1 MESKLEV
8 LTRPNEKPEGK
19 AKVYFACHED
29 DFEGCFEEI
38 TGEILGKQNC
48 AVYYYRPGTE
58 VSHEDRLLDL
68 MQMQLFV
75 FPVTVKFLTEE
86 SEALMVDFSF
96 AKENK
101 KAILPLMQEGGLESL
116 FNSVC
121 GNLQFLYKYDNDPT
135 AISYDKKLGD
145 FLYSVLLSDEQIQKI
160 KAAFDAYVFLSYRKK
175 DRQYAQKIMHL
186 IHENEFCRDVA
197 IWYDE
202 FLVPGEDFNE
212 NILNAI
218 ENSELF
224 ALVVTPNLDEPNYIE
239 KEEYPAARSRE
250 KKILPLEAVETER
263 KALEKRYENIPLCT
277 KAEDKDELTKM
288 LGEHLKNIALR
299 SDSTPEHEFF
309 IGLAYLAGIDVESDG
324 GKAIEMIGNAAECGL
339 KEAAYKMADIY
350 SAGVGTDKDYIKELY
365 WREKIASMVKAEFEE
380 DPTPEKRTEYIA
392 AVMKVISVCHEA
404 GEYGNVIEKVQNAC
418 AEFEP
423 YTLSWGEEI
432 MMDNMKVFEAQARL
446 KTRDF
451 TEAEKLYRE
460 LCKKYEEKGDEN
472 FRDFAFL
479 IISCY
484 NNLIALCRESE
495 NCEDIVRIVER
506 GMDLCEKAAEVF
518 PSEAL
523 SIMAS
528 NCSNVAGVFMHLGEE
543 YYADAKEWLENALG
557 IETALCGGDEK
568 RYGVD
573 IARDYDNLGL
583 AYMHLGDG
591 KNAGDMFKTA
601 KRIFDRLRQSNS
613 ELYLRDAAVNL
624 SNLGQWYQMKKNPKE
639 ALKYYLE
646 AIEIEEG
653 LSCDNPEAYEIP
665 LGRAYMSTGD
675 AYMQMEDGDLKEAR
689 KYIEHSIEIK
699 LNAGD
704 RMPKSELAES
714 YLCMGVLNHNER
726 EWEDSMKYYDMA
738 EEILIAM
745 KDGNEALMETL
756 YHDRGGWYFEK
767 DTGLDEKAAEEH
779 YQKGTASFDKANRIL
794 KKLIRKNPG
803 YERRLV
809 ENYIYLKEKH
819 AARGK
824 RKNAI
829 QASLSAIEYKKRIL
843 KRLGIESDEEY
854 AKLCLDAGMMCASE
868 KDRAGARKLLG
879 DAKAAYVKL
888 GSINEDFLK
897 TAQMIDMYLSSL

>member
-1 MESKLEV
+1 MDSRLEV
-8 LTRPNEKPEGK
+8 KTRPNQKPEGK

-29 DFEGCFEEI
+29 DFGEYFEGI
-38 TGEILGKQNC
+38 TNEILGKQNC
-48 AVYYYRPGTE
+48 AIYYYKPGTE
-58 VSHEDRLLDL
+58 VSYEDRLLDL

-75 FPVTVKFLTEE
+75 FPITMRFLAEK
-86 SEALMVDFSF
+86 SDALLMDFSF

-101 KAILPLMQEGGLESL
+101 KAILPLMQEGGLENL

-145 FLYSVLLSDEQIQKI
+145 FLHTVLLSDEQIQKI
-160 KAAFDAYVFLSYRKK
+160 KDAFDAYVFLSYRKK

-239 KEEYPAARSRE
+239 KEEYPAARRRE

-277 KAEDKDELTKM
+277 KAEDRDELTKM

-309 IGLAYLAGIDVESDG
+309 IGLAYLAGIDVECDSD
-324 GKAIEMIGNAAECGL
+324 KAIEMIGSAAEGGL
-339 KEAAYKMADIY
+339 KDAAYKMADIY

-365 WREKIASMVKAEFEE
+365 WREKIASIVKAEFEE
-380 DPTPEKRTEYIA
+380 DPSAEKRREYIA

-404 GEYGNVIEKVQNAC
+404 GEYGSVIEKVQSAC

-432 MMDNMKVFEAQARL
+432 MTDNMKVFEAQARL

-460 LCKKYEEKGDEN
+460 LCKKYEEKDDEN
-472 FRDFAFL
+472 FRDYALL

-495 NCEDIVRIVER
+495 HYEDVVKIVER
-506 GMDLCEKAAEVF
+506 GMDLCEKAAEIF
-518 PSEAL
+518 PNEAL

-528 NCSNVAGVFMHLGEE
+528 NCSNVAGVFMHVGEDC
-543 YYADAKEWLENALG
+543 YADAKEWLENALG

-583 AYMHLGDG
+583 AYMHLGDA

-601 KRIFDRLRQSNS
+601 KRIFDRLRKNNR
-613 ELYLRDAAVNL
+613 ELYLRDVAVNL
-624 SNLGQWYQMKKNPKE
+624 SNLGQWYQMKKKPKE

-653 LSCDNPEAYEIP
+653 LSRDNPEAYEIP

-689 KYIEHSIEIK
+689 KYIELSIDIK

-704 RMPKSELAES
+704 RMPGSELAES

-726 EWEDSMKYYDMA
+726 NWEESMRYYDMA
-738 EEILIAM
+738 EEILVAI

-779 YQKGTASFDKANRIL
+779 YRKGVASFDKANKIL

-809 ENYIYLKEKH
+809 ENYVYLKEKH
-819 AARGK
+819 AARGR
-824 RKNAI
+824 RKDAI
-829 QASLSAIEYKKRIL
+829 QASLSAIEYKKRML
-843 KRLGIESDEEY
+843 KRLELDTDEEY
-854 AKLCLDAGMMCASE
+854 AKLCMDTGMMCASSGD
-868 KDRAGARKLLG
+868 KGGARRLLG
-879 DAKAAYVKL
+879 EAREAYMKL
-888 GSINEDFLK
+888 ARTNMNFIK
-897 TAQMIDMYLSSL
+897 TAQMIEMYMSGI